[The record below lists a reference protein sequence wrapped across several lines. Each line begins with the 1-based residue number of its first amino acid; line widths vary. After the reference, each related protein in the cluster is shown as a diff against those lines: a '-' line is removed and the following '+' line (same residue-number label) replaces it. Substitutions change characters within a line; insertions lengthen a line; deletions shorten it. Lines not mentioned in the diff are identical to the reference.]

1 MPLVV
6 KLEFALNKILPA
18 NLKVKLDERGFIR
31 GDFGST
37 VTALGEQFKLGA
49 ISINEM
55 RKDTGWQPIDGGDVH
70 AIDTN
75 NITLGTLTDVPR
87 LQEEARQNSQIQENN
102 TIELTEES
110 ANVDES

>member
-6 KLEFALNKILPA
+6 KLEFALNALLPK
-18 NLKVKLDERGFIR
+18 NLKIKLDERGFIR
-31 GDFGST
+31 GDFGTT

-55 RKDTGWQPIDGGDVH
+55 RKDTGWQPIEGGEVH

-75 NITLGTLTDVPR
+75 NITLGQLTDVPK
-87 LQEEARQNSQIQENN
+87 LQEQARIAQEQASKP
-102 TIELTEES
+102 TESTVEEETDVES
-110 ANVDES
+110 